1 MKQVALYLITQ
12 SQRAERCN
20 SHTHFANIVGSDYS
34 RQDLGFGINTGLE
47 NRLLENLVRIKD
59 LETLGFQT
67 SWDAL
72 GFCPVCEFEEEVAV
86 IKFCLSLAVDISS
99 VGLI

>member
-1 MKQVALYLITQ
+1 MKQVALSLITQ

-34 RQDLGFGINTGLE
+34 RQDLGFGINTELE

-59 LETLGFQT
+59 LGNFRVSDELGC
-67 SWDAL
+67 AGVL
-72 GFCPVCEFEEEVAV
+72 P
-86 IKFCLSLAVDISS
+86 SL
-99 VGLI
+99 